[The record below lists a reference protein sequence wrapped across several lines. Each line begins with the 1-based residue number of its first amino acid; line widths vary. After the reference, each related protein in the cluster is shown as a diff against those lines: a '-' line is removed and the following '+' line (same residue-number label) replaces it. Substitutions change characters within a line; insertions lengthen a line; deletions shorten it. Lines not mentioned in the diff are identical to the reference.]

1 MRCKRSIAGGV
12 SAMRRMTLL
21 TVVLAVT
28 GLVGQSCHD
37 EKDPSTSIPPIFSVT
52 PVDLSGAYD
61 PSDSTLGDIKFIP
74 PVIVPFGAVLDQYHL
89 SPAIEYYTRPEAP
102 VRAVAAGLIEA
113 VTANPPEQGDYEI
126 RVTCSP
132 GSDYTVIYDHLLD
145 VVVQAGIRVAPG
157 DTLGTA
163 GTWSDKLRRTEL
175 QVNLGDG
182 NNTRSYCPLNYGD
195 SSFMDGHRRLLR
207 EYTAR
212 IVTPAYD
219 TLCLSGPV
227 IP

>member
-1 MRCKRSIAGGV
+1 
-12 SAMRRMTLL
+12 MRRVILL
-21 TVVLAVT
+21 TAVLTVM

-37 EKDPSTSIPPIFSVT
+37 EKDPSNSIPPVFSVT

-61 PSDSTLGDIKFIP
+61 PSDSTLGDIKFIK
-74 PVIVPFGAVLDQYHL
+74 PVIVPFGALLDQYRL

-102 VRAVAAGLIEA
+102 VRAVTAGLIEA

-126 RVTCSP
+126 RITCLP

-145 VVVQAGIRVAPG
+145 VIVQAGIRVAPG

-163 GTWSDKLRRTEL
+163 GTWLDKLRRTEL

-195 SSFMDGHRRLLR
+195 SSFVEGHRRLFQ
-207 EYTAR
+207 EYIAR
-212 IVTPAYD
+212 IVLLDLPAYD